1 MNIDNFDINNV
12 SIDTS
17 NDFWQIKYNKDNLN
31 IFSNE
36 EFTIENI
43 LDESE
48 AYKFSINIANS
59 KLYEILKQIY
69 DKTIESF
76 EENPNYNFINIK
88 NNLKI
93 KISDFNNIICHVAEN
108 NKTNYKSLN
117 KSMLNVSS
125 SVKIGIKSIG
135 PWFIKN
141 EDTNIYLCGISWHLT
156 HIKFTR

>member
-36 EFTIENI
+36 EFIIENI

-93 KISDFNNIICHVAEN
+93 KISDFNSIICHVAEN

-117 KSMLNVSS
+117 KSMLNASS

>member
-36 EFTIENI
+36 EFIIENI

-117 KSMLNVSS
+117 KSMLNASS